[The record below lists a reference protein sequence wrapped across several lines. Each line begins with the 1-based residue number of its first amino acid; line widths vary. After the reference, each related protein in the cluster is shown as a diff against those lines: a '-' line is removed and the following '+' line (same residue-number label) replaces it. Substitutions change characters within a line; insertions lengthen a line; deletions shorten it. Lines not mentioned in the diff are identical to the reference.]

1 MADIINNIVGGR
13 YYILEL
19 IGRGGSAIVYKARDI
34 HNGGIYALK
43 KYITSDPTN
52 RKRLLEGMERELEVL
67 KNCTHPVLPKIFDLI
82 KIEDAFFLV
91 MEYIDGIDLK
101 KYVDEYGTLSTK
113 MLVKVMEQVCSGFY
127 YLHSLSPAIVYRD
140 LKPANIILC
149 KDGRIKLIDFGIAK
163 RYRTDIDVDKLALGS
178 KGFAAPEQFGDSKG
192 KGLYNTDIRADIY
205 GIGTTMYYLKTAKTY
220 NSVPGSKSLY
230 SFKDYFKTSHK
241 LRKIIKKCTKNNPD
255 LRYQS
260 CIEILCSIKTL
271 HIIGKWF
278 ILYSMKIWK
287 NGKPMEVM
295 NEFTG
300 NKSKI
305 GKV

>member
-1 MADIINNIVGGR
+1 MF
-13 YYILEL
+13 

-43 KYITSDPTN
+43 KYITSDPAN

-178 KGFAAPEQFGDSKG
+178 KGFAAPEQFGFTRCK
-192 KGLYNTDIRADIY
+192 KEDIVGGEPAANAQIAR
-205 GIGTTMYYLKTAKTY
+205 
-220 NSVPGSKSLY
+220 
-230 SFKDYFKTSHK
+230 
-241 LRKIIKKCTKNNPD
+241 
-255 LRYQS
+255 
-260 CIEILCSIKTL
+260 EILDGVEGPKMDAVLLNAGAAIYIATDGITTEQGIEKAKEMITS
-271 HIIGKWF
+271 GKAKAKLEQF
-278 ILYSMKIWK
+278 IEDS
-287 NGKPMEVM
+287 
-295 NEFTG
+295 NE
-300 NKSKI
+300 
-305 GKV
+305 

>member
-43 KYITSDPTN
+43 KYITSDPAN

-82 KIEDAFFLV
+82 KIEDSFFLV

-220 NSVPGSKSLY
+220 NSVTGSKSLY

-260 CIEILCSIKTL
+260 CIEILCIIKTL
-271 HIIGKWF
+271 YIIGK
-278 ILYSMKIWK
+278 
-287 NGKPMEVM
+287 
-295 NEFTG
+295 
-300 NKSKI
+300 
-305 GKV
+305 

>member
-43 KYITSDPTN
+43 KYITSDPAN

-220 NSVPGSKSLY
+220 NSVSGSKSLY

-241 LRKIIKKCTKNNPD
+241 LSNIIKKCTRNNPD
-255 LRYQS
+255 LRY
-260 CIEILCSIKTL
+260 
-271 HIIGKWF
+271 
-278 ILYSMKIWK
+278 
-287 NGKPMEVM
+287 
-295 NEFTG
+295 
-300 NKSKI
+300 
-305 GKV
+305 

>member
-43 KYITSDPTN
+43 KYITSDPAN

-220 NSVPGSKSLY
+220 NSVPDSKSLY

-241 LRKIIKKCTKNNPD
+241 LRKIIKKCTRNNTD

-271 HIIGKWF
+271 HIIGK
-278 ILYSMKIWK
+278 
-287 NGKPMEVM
+287 
-295 NEFTG
+295 
-300 NKSKI
+300 
-305 GKV
+305 

>member
-1 MADIINNIVGGR
+1 
-13 YYILEL
+13 
-19 IGRGGSAIVYKARDI
+19 
-34 HNGGIYALK
+34 
-43 KYITSDPTN
+43 
-52 RKRLLEGMERELEVL
+52 
-67 KNCTHPVLPKIFDLI
+67 
-82 KIEDAFFLV
+82 

-241 LRKIIKKCTKNNPD
+241 LRKIIKKCTRNNPD

-271 HIIGKWF
+271 HIIGK
-278 ILYSMKIWK
+278 
-287 NGKPMEVM
+287 
-295 NEFTG
+295 
-300 NKSKI
+300 
-305 GKV
+305 

>member
-43 KYITSDPTN
+43 KYITSDPAN
-52 RKRLLEGMERELEVL
+52 RKRLSEGMERELEVL

-91 MEYIDGIDLK
+91 MEYIDGIDLN

-220 NSVPGSKSLY
+220 NSVQGSKSLY

-271 HIIGKWF
+271 HIIGK
-278 ILYSMKIWK
+278 
-287 NGKPMEVM
+287 
-295 NEFTG
+295 
-300 NKSKI
+300 
-305 GKV
+305 

>member
-43 KYITSDPTN
+43 KYITSDPAN

-101 KYVDEYGTLSTK
+101 KYVDEYGTLSTE

-230 SFKDYFKTSHK
+230 SFKDYFKTSYK

-260 CIEILCSIKTL
+260 CIEILCSIKNL
-271 HIIGKWF
+271 HIIGK
-278 ILYSMKIWK
+278 
-287 NGKPMEVM
+287 
-295 NEFTG
+295 
-300 NKSKI
+300 
-305 GKV
+305 

>member
-43 KYITSDPTN
+43 KYITSDPAN

-101 KYVDEYGTLSTK
+101 KYVDEYGTLSTE
-113 MLVKVMEQVCSGFY
+113 MLVKVMEQVCSGF
-127 YLHSLSPAIVYRD
+127 
-140 LKPANIILC
+140 
-149 KDGRIKLIDFGIAK
+149 
-163 RYRTDIDVDKLALGS
+163 
-178 KGFAAPEQFGDSKG
+178 
-192 KGLYNTDIRADIY
+192 
-205 GIGTTMYYLKTAKTY
+205 YLKTAKTY

-271 HIIGKWF
+271 HIIGK
-278 ILYSMKIWK
+278 
-287 NGKPMEVM
+287 
-295 NEFTG
+295 
-300 NKSKI
+300 
-305 GKV
+305 

>member
-19 IGRGGSAIVYKARDI
+19 VGRGGSATVYKAKDI

-43 KYITSDPTN
+43 KYITSDPAN

-113 MLVKVMEQVCSGFY
+113 MLVKVMEQVCSGLY

-192 KGLYNTDIRADIY
+192 NGLYNTDIRADIY
-205 GIGTTMYYLKTAKTY
+205 GMGTTMYYLKTAKIY
-220 NSVPGSKSLY
+220 NSVSENKSIY
-230 SFKDYFKTSHK
+230 SFKDYLRTSHK

-255 LRYQS
+255 LRYQN

-271 HIIGKWF
+271 HIIGK
-278 ILYSMKIWK
+278 
-287 NGKPMEVM
+287 
-295 NEFTG
+295 
-300 NKSKI
+300 
-305 GKV
+305 

>member
-43 KYITSDPTN
+43 KYITSDPAN

-101 KYVDEYGTLSTK
+101 KYVDEYGTLSTE

-149 KDGRIKLIDFGIAK
+149 KDGRIKLIDFGAARKCVEDSEQILMWISLPWEVRALRHRSSLAIAK
-163 RYRTDIDVDKLALGS
+163 GR
-178 KGFAAPEQFGDSKG
+178 GFIILTLEQ
-192 KGLYNTDIRADIY
+192 
-205 GIGTTMYYLKTAKTY
+205 TY
-220 NSVPGSKSLY
+220 
-230 SFKDYFKTSHK
+230 
-241 LRKIIKKCTKNNPD
+241 
-255 LRYQS
+255 
-260 CIEILCSIKTL
+260 
-271 HIIGKWF
+271 
-278 ILYSMKIWK
+278 
-287 NGKPMEVM
+287 ME
-295 NEFTG
+295 
-300 NKSKI
+300 
-305 GKV
+305 

>member
-43 KYITSDPTN
+43 KYITSDPAN

-220 NSVPGSKSLY
+220 NSVPDSKSLY

-241 LRKIIKKCTKNNPD
+241 LRKIIKKCKRNNHD

-271 HIIGKWF
+271 HIIGK
-278 ILYSMKIWK
+278 
-287 NGKPMEVM
+287 
-295 NEFTG
+295 
-300 NKSKI
+300 
-305 GKV
+305 

>member
-43 KYITSDPTN
+43 KYITSDPAN

-67 KNCTHPVLPKIFDLI
+67 K
-82 KIEDAFFLV
+82 
-91 MEYIDGIDLK
+91 IDLK
-101 KYVDEYGTLSTK
+101 KYVDEYGTLSTE

-241 LRKIIKKCTKNNPD
+241 LRKIIKKCTRNNPD

-271 HIIGKWF
+271 HIIGK
-278 ILYSMKIWK
+278 
-287 NGKPMEVM
+287 
-295 NEFTG
+295 
-300 NKSKI
+300 
-305 GKV
+305 

>member
-43 KYITSDPTN
+43 KYITSDPAN

-149 KDGRIKLIDFGIAK
+149 KDGRI
-163 RYRTDIDVDKLALGS
+163 
-178 KGFAAPEQFGDSKG
+178 
-192 KGLYNTDIRADIY
+192 RADIY
-205 GIGTTMYYLKTAKTY
+205 GIGTTMYYLKTSKTY
-220 NSVPGSKSLY
+220 NSVQGSKSLY

-241 LRKIIKKCTKNNPD
+241 LRKIIKKCTRNNPD

-271 HIIGKWF
+271 HIIGK
-278 ILYSMKIWK
+278 
-287 NGKPMEVM
+287 
-295 NEFTG
+295 
-300 NKSKI
+300 
-305 GKV
+305 

>member
-1 MADIINNIVGGR
+1 MADIINNVVGGR

-43 KYITSDPTN
+43 KYITSDPAN

-220 NSVPGSKSLY
+220 NSVQGSKSLY

-241 LRKIIKKCTKNNPD
+241 LRKIIKKCTRNNPD
-255 LRYQS
+255 LRYQN

-271 HIIGKWF
+271 HIMGK
-278 ILYSMKIWK
+278 
-287 NGKPMEVM
+287 
-295 NEFTG
+295 
-300 NKSKI
+300 
-305 GKV
+305 